1 MNESNERNFGG
12 QRSEIPYLSTFEKSV
27 IQTNSVTIKTHLS
40 CSLRD
45 YPSDIDFMRE
55 FSQKN
60 LLSFSRFC
68 KHFRDSWDNLQDSRR
83 EMIGQV
89 IWHQYACLRII
100 ICVRDL
106 STNRA
111 RSPIRI
117 HTHKCPLYA
126 LTTIE
131 FRTETNLSFHCCGCW
146 WPSSNMG
153 IFFLSY
159 FRSYETSS
167 LFIFIDISTRQGRLN
182 SSYQLLYQ
190 IIRRGEC
197 ETR

>member
-1 MNESNERNFGG
+1 M
-12 QRSEIPYLSTFEKSV
+12 
-27 IQTNSVTIKTHLS
+27 IQTNSMTIKTFILFIAR
-40 CSLRD
+40 LP
-45 YPSDIDFMRE
+45 PSDIDFMRE

-83 EMIGQV
+83 EMIRQV

-131 FRTETNLSFHCCGCW
+131 FRTETNLSFHCCDGCGCW

-167 LFIFIDISTRQGRLN
+167 LFIFIDISTRQRRLN
-182 SSYQLLYQ
+182 SPYQLLHQ
-190 IIRRGEC
+190 IVRRGKC